1 MSPGRTT
8 IKRSRRRTVKLAF
21 GLGLLA
27 ALAVLALSACGGGE
41 QEIQPRPLPEDEKAL
56 QPGVYRSEEFEPSL
70 SFRVGEGW
78 AYEPIEASDQL
89 QIFREQGTGG
99 LGFGVPHHVY
109 KPTKTGT
116 PNVVEA
122 PEDMLGWYQH
132 HPYLRTTEP
141 KPVTVGGV
149 EGVRFDMVVDDLPD
163 GYRGRCGSGC
173 VDGARLRSG
182 SQTFLGE
189 GYTLRLTILEDVEGK
204 TVELGFACWGG
215 EFEAFAPEAQ
225 KVIDS
230 VKWQSP

>member
-1 MSPGRTT
+1 MHP
-8 IKRSRRRTVKLAF
+8 RRRTARRSL

-27 ALAVLALSACGGGE
+27 VLVALVTSACGRGE
-41 QEIQPRPLPEDEKAL
+41 PESKARPLPEDEKAL

-70 SFRVGEGW
+70 SFRLGEGW
-78 AYEPIEASDQL
+78 EYVPIEASDEL
-89 QIFREQGTGG
+89 HIAREQGTGG
-99 LGFGVPHHVY
+99 LGFGVPYHVY

-116 PNVVEA
+116 PNVVKA
-122 PEDMLGWYQH
+122 PEDLVGWYQH

-141 KPVTVGGV
+141 KQVTVGGV

-163 GYRGRCGSGC
+163 DYRGRCGSGC

-189 GYTLRLTILEDVEGK
+189 GYKIRLTILEDVEGK
-204 TVELGFACWGG
+204 TVELGFASWGG
-215 EFEAFAPEAQ
+215 EFDKFAPEAQ
-225 KVIDS
+225 KVIDT

>member
-1 MSPGRTT
+1 MHA
-8 IKRSRRRTVKLAF
+8 RRRTARRSL

-27 ALAVLALSACGGGE
+27 VLVVLVTSACGGGE
-41 QEIQPRPLPEDEKAL
+41 KESEARPLPEDEKAL

-78 AYEPIEASDQL
+78 EYVPIEASDEL
-89 QIFREQGTGG
+89 HIAREQGTGG

-122 PEDMLGWYQH
+122 PEDLVGWYQH

-141 KPVTVGGV
+141 KQVTVGGI

-163 GYRGRCGSGC
+163 DYRGRCGSGC

-189 GYTLRLTILEDVEGK
+189 GYKIRLTILEDVEGK
-204 TVELGFACWGG
+204 TVELGFASSVDDFD
-215 EFEAFAPEAQ
+215 EFAPEAQ
-225 KVIDS
+225 KVIDT

>member
-1 MSPGRTT
+1 MHA
-8 IKRSRRRTVKLAF
+8 RRRTARRSL

-27 ALAVLALSACGGGE
+27 VLIALVTSACGGGE
-41 QEIQPRPLPEDEKAL
+41 PESKARPLPEDEKAL

-189 GYTLRLTILEDVEGK
+189 GYKIRLTILEDVEGK